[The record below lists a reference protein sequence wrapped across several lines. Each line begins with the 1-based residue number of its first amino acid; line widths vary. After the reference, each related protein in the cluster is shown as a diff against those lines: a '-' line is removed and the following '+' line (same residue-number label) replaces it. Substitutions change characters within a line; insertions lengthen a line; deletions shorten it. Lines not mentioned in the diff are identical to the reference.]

1 MIDLAALKLELK
13 ELIIKESGKEYD
25 PRDIQDNEPL
35 FGGESILNLDSLD
48 ALQISV
54 AIHHKYNKKL
64 NDSKEAMRA
73 LANINT
79 LANFISEENN

>member
-1 MIDLAALKLELK
+1 MISLSALKSELK

-25 PRDIQDNEPL
+25 PYSIKDNEPL
-35 FGGESILNLDSLD
+35 FGEESALNLDSLD

-54 AIHHKYNKKL
+54 AIHHRYNKKL
-64 NDSKEAMRA
+64 NDSKEAMRV

-79 LANFISEENN
+79 LANFISEENS